1 MIIQDVLRTKSGLF
15 VRKDAGLGLFA
26 YSPYLGIVFA
36 CVEKDSEKVLMWLDQ
51 KCHKAP
57 SAKYEKALGAGW
69 SIPLKDVEY
78 PVPPYL
84 LPDVDAWPI
93 LPNTN
98 RPILIN
104 WLLTGNCP
112 LSCKYCYAEDLMRGK
127 CQEPNETDIEQI
139 AETILSFK
147 PLVVVLTGGDP
158 LFSPHLERAIT
169 LLHQKTG
176 IIIDT
181 SAYTFNSNHL
191 RIFKQYNVFV
201 RVSIDSERPRINDE
215 LRPVNKTFEKKIKYQ
230 STVDAAINALSQC
243 IDKKVNIAVQTVG
256 PPGRQAAQK
265 RYNCGA

>member
-1 MIIQDVLRTKSGLF
+1 MILQNVLRTKSGLF
-15 VRKDAGLGLFA
+15 VRKDAGFGLFV
-26 YSPYLGIVFA
+26 YSPYLGIIFA
-36 CVEKDSEKVLMWLDQ
+36 CAEEDSERVIMWLDQ
-51 KCHKAP
+51 RCDKAP
-57 SAKYEKALGAGW
+57 SAKYEEVLGPGW
-69 SIPLKDVEY
+69 SIPLKKAKY
-78 PVPPYL
+78 LVPPYL
-84 LPDVDAWPI
+84 LPDADAWPI

-147 PLVVVLTGGDP
+147 PLAVVLTGGDP
-158 LFSPHLERAIT
+158 LFSPNLEKAII

-176 IIIDT
+176 LIVDT

-201 RVSIDSERPRINDE
+201 RISIDSERPRINDE
-215 LRPVNKTFEKKIKYQ
+215 LRPVSNEYPKMRKKHS
-230 STVDAAINALSQC
+230 STVDAAINALTQC
-243 IDKKVNIAVQTVG
+243 IDENISIAVQTV
-256 PPGRQAAQK
+256 ATTL
-265 RYNCGA
+265 NF